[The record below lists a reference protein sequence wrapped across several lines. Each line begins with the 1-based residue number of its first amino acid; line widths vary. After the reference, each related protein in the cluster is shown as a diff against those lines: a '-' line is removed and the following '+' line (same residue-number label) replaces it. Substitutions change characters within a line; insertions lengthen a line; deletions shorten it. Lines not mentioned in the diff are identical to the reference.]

1 LPITTAFTEA
11 GTRLKFES
19 NRYMTWPIEIVRR
32 ETEQVDELN
41 ASKVQDAEVEV
52 EAEKAEVKA
61 IRVEQ
66 EGQ

>member
-1 LPITTAFTEA
+1 
-11 GTRLKFES
+11 
-19 NRYMTWPIEIVRR
+19 MTWPIEIVRR
-32 ETEQVDELN
+32 ETEQVDELD

-52 EAEKAEVKA
+52 EAEKAEVGA